1 MRAST
6 APYALLSP
14 HWAGRS
20 VRAHLNWT
28 HPADLN
34 WTSPADLSWTSP
46 ADLSFLGERKRRR
59 TPRFS
64 PDHHNKL
71 KRIIGKMMSSMSCT
85 VCVVHGGCDG
95 PMGKSI

>member
-6 APYALLSP
+6 APYALSSP

-28 HPADLN
+28 HLADLN
-34 WTSPADLSWTSP
+34 WTSPADLSWTSL

-59 TPRFS
+59 TQRFS
-64 PDHHNKL
+64 PDQHNKL
-71 KRIIGKMMSSMSCT
+71 KRIIGT
-85 VCVVHGGCDG
+85 VSAVKYG
-95 PMGKSI
+95 PVQFVLEGEKVP